1 MHMLAQRFVVL
12 IFAFVATMSRA
23 PIGDL
28 VFSRQQTVLMT
39 ATCRSFVGICR
50 RFSIFRSV
58 RLSTASEYG
67 NRELLETSSCQ
78 NRGLTRCD
86 ITAFDSM
93 LSHKRPATQIV
104 VSVLPVPN
112 LHELET
118 STGDTTAG
126 ASVNN
131 EQAQQIHMLLRCSYG
146 CSLKASVRHV
156 LFTVSSNVFSIL
168 IG

>member
-1 MHMLAQRFVVL
+1 
-12 IFAFVATMSRA
+12 
-23 PIGDL
+23 
-28 VFSRQQTVLMT
+28 
-39 ATCRSFVGICR
+39 
-50 RFSIFRSV
+50 
-58 RLSTASEYG
+58 
-67 NRELLETSSCQ
+67 
-78 NRGLTRCD
+78 
-86 ITAFDSM
+86 M